1 MKSWLFIPLLL
12 LICTACMT
20 PVFAEPGDLA
30 AAHAQQQFVAPD
42 SGDPVTAAIAPV
54 VTAVAPLLPA
64 PYGGM
69 AVALLPLIGIFTNV
83 WWRWRGKAIE
93 DNREKRRKQLL
104 VDGIAYAEE
113 LSAAAKKTGATM
125 AGPAILQA
133 AVSYVR
139 DRSAG
144 NSKLFTGVDDIR
156 DQITAFLG
164 RIPGVGATGNQVI

>member
-1 MKSWLFIPLLL
+1 MKRWLFIPLLL
-12 LICTACMT
+12 LVCAACLS
-20 PVFAEPGDLA
+20 PAFAAPGDLA
-30 AAHAQQQFVAPD
+30 ASHVQQQFVAPD
-42 SGDPVTAAIAPV
+42 SGDAVTAAIAPV

-64 PYGGM
+64 PWNGL

-93 DNREKRRKQLL
+93 GNREKRRKQLL

-113 LSAAAKKTGATM
+113 LSAAAKKTGTTM
-125 AGPAILQA
+125 TGPATLQA

-139 DRSAG
+139 DRSVG
-144 NSKLFTGVDDIR
+144 NRKLFAGVDDIR

-164 RIPGVGATGNQVI
+164 RIPGVGATGVQTI